1 MNKLSKMAG
10 VDEFVKN
17 WSGGKQEPSIAEK
30 VKSLFKPQQ
39 PLRYRLIMA
48 HYRLKTTISR
58 LDVYISKLQERDRV
72 LFEKVVEAQMNKD
85 TARASMYANEIAEI
99 RKVTKQLLTTQIALE
114 QVELR
119 LETVSELGDVFTSI
133 IPVLGVVR
141 ELRQAMKGVMPEL
154 SVELGE
160 LEDGLQEVVIEAGE
174 FTGTGVDYT
183 ITSPEARKILDEA
196 STVAEQRMKEKFPSL
211 PSFVTSTSAQKTN
224 ENQK

>member
-1 MNKLSKMAG
+1 MAG
-10 VDEFVKN
+10 VDDFIRN
-17 WSGGKQEPSIAEK
+17 WSGKQEPSIAEK

-48 HYRLKTTISR
+48 HYRLKTTINR
-58 LDVYISKLQERDRV
+58 LDVYISKLQERDRT

-119 LETVSELGDVFTSI
+119 LETISELGDVFTSI

-154 SVELGE
+154 SVELAE
-160 LEDGLQEVVIEAGE
+160 LEEGLQEVVIEAGE
-174 FTGTGVDYT
+174 FTGSGVDYT

-196 STVAEQRMKEKFPSL
+196 SAVAEQRMKEKFPSL
-211 PSFVTSTSAQKTN
+211 PSFVISATAQKSN